1 MPKLST
7 GSYDDSKAIFVL
19 APTMNYDNDRKDI
32 TAWVMNNSYFG
43 NNRLGLMDLYKI
55 TGKGS
60 NWYDASFDKQNLGN
74 NLWEDLGSALPD
86 TARIYNFDINA
97 EITFSCYVTYFGDNY
112 SFVHYI
118 SATLK
123 DVNAYYNNEVSL
135 LLSRCNS

>member
-1 MPKLST
+1 
-7 GSYDDSKAIFVL
+7 
-19 APTMNYDNDRKDI
+19 
-32 TAWVMNNSYFG
+32 
-43 NNRLGLMDLYKI
+43 MDLYKI

-97 EITFSCYVTYFGDNY
+97 EITSSCYVTYFGDNY